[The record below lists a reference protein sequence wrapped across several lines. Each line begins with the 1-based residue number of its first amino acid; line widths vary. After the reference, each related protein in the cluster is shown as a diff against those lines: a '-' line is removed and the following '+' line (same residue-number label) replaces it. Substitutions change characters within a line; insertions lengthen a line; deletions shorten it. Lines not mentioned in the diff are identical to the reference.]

1 MQIYRR
7 SCRSSCK
14 TVAQLWPPLHKLW
27 PLQWLPS
34 KHGKYYGANIAAW
47 CSVIAGPV
55 LVPENLEVPERGIQV
70 ARAVKDLRR
79 RNGLSQREL
88 AGRMG
93 VPRTYISKIENEKAV
108 PTLGSLN
115 RLARALEVHICVLLR
130 DDRARLDEE
139 ATSLMSD
146 PFLSEML
153 PFVRQMDA
161 LQRSIF
167 LNQARE
173 LAVGRRRTA

>member
-1 MQIYRR
+1 VQFRTANSNCRR
-7 SCRSSCK
+7 CRK
-14 TVAQLWPPLHKLW
+14 PLDPVEMELTI
-27 PLQWLPS
+27 P
-34 KHGKYYGANIAAW
+34 
-47 CSVIAGPV
+47 GPT
-55 LVPENLEVPERGIQV
+55 LVPEDSGAPLSGIQV

-88 AGRMG
+88 AARMG

-108 PTLGSLN
+108 PTLGSLD
-115 RLARALEVHICVLLR
+115 RLARALQVHISVLLR
-130 DDRARLDEE
+130 DDRARMEEE
-139 ATSLMSD
+139 ASSLMSD
-146 PFLSEML
+146 PFLVELL
-153 PFVRQMDA
+153 PFVRRMDS

>member
-1 MQIYRR
+1 MAPVEAREVLRCEHCSLVQFRTNNSLCRR
-7 SCRSSCK
+7 CRK
-14 TVAQLWPPLHKLW
+14 ALD
-27 PLQWLPS
+27 
-34 KHGKYYGANIAAW
+34 AAEPQPI
-47 CSVIAGPV
+47 VAGPV
-55 LVPENLEVPERGIQV
+55 LVPESTEVPETGIQI

-115 RLARALEVHICVLLR
+115 RLAKALEVHICVLLR

-139 ATSLMSD
+139 STSLMAD
-146 PFLSEML
+146 PFLSELL
-153 PFVRQMDA
+153 PYVRQMDP

>member
-1 MQIYRR
+1 MALVEAREVLRCDHCSLVQFRTSNSNCRR
-7 SCRSSCK
+7 CRK
-14 TVAQLWPPLHKLW
+14 PLDPVELELAI
-27 PLQWLPS
+27 P
-34 KHGKYYGANIAAW
+34 
-47 CSVIAGPV
+47 GPA
-55 LVPENLEVPERGIQV
+55 LVQEDPGTHSNGVQV

-88 AGRMG
+88 ALRMG

-108 PTLGSLN
+108 PTLGSLD
-115 RLARALEVHICVLLR
+115 RLARALDVHISVLLR
-130 DDRARLDEE
+130 DDRARMDEE

-146 PFLSEML
+146 PFLEELL
-153 PFVRQMDA
+153 PFVRRMDA

>member
-1 MQIYRR
+1 VQFRTSNSNCRR
-7 SCRSSCK
+7 CRK
-14 TVAQLWPPLHKLW
+14 PLDPVELELAI
-27 PLQWLPS
+27 P
-34 KHGKYYGANIAAW
+34 
-47 CSVIAGPV
+47 GPA
-55 LVPENLEVPERGIQV
+55 LVQEDPGTHSNGVQV

-88 AGRMG
+88 ALRMG

-108 PTLGSLN
+108 PTLGSLD
-115 RLARALEVHICVLLR
+115 RLARALDVHISVLLR
-130 DDRARLDEE
+130 DDRARMDEE

-146 PFLSEML
+146 PFLEELL
-153 PFVRQMDA
+153 PFVRRMDA

>member
-1 MQIYRR
+1 MATTMAPVEAREVLRCEHCSLVQFRTINSLCRR
-7 SCRSSCK
+7 CRK
-14 TVAQLWPPLHKLW
+14 ALD
-27 PLQWLPS
+27 
-34 KHGKYYGANIAAW
+34 AAEPQPV
-47 CSVIAGPV
+47 VIAGPV

-88 AGRMG
+88 AARMG

-115 RLARALEVHICVLLR
+115 RLARALEVNICVLLR

-146 PFLSEML
+146 PFLAEML